1 MSAKFSD
8 DGRELIVKGTGD
20 VSIRIKYDDNPG
32 FAGEDLSIN
41 HYCWHKVEEG
51 EKKSMAKRAKT
62 INVGKNDTKGVLRT
76 LTVSKDRKRVNM
88 KDGHGDDINS
98 TFFIE
103 SSTNKDKFSAD
114 GKKLEYDGD
123 GEITLTLQWDDN
135 PKIAGV
141 AVDKIEIGD
150 LGMGSKRRKG

>member
-1 MSAKFSD
+1 M
-8 DGRELIVKGTGD
+8 
-20 VSIRIKYDDNPG
+20 
-32 FAGEDLSIN
+32 
-41 HYCWHKVEEG
+41 EEE
-51 EKKSMAKRAKT
+51 EKKEYGEETHT
-62 INVGKNDTKGVLRT
+62 INVGKNDTKEVLRT

-103 SSTNKDKFSAD
+103 SSTNKAKFSAD
-114 GKKLEYDGD
+114 GRKLEYDGD

-135 PKIAGV
+135 PNIAGV

-150 LGMGSKRRKG
+150 QVWDQKGGKGSVTKKLK